1 MSLSSA
7 LTRAPTCCRT
17 VSIDISSHS
26 CCRPRQSALWTKL
39 NMPHTHRDASGR
51 EISILHH
58 SNELDHELHTSQKTG
73 LYSTQGPSFGSLLI
87 PHSMRSHGSYAP
99 AAPHRES
106 AHSHPST
113 PDLMRSDSYDS
124 QTSNDPA
131 SPITP
136 NSNYQEQLSP
146 RSWAHSAGLASSDSF
161 HSASKAQTSS
171 GPAYRGEA
179 RPVLPPISSFA
190 LPSPRS
196 ATSPSAAGYPF
207 DAMLRHHSSSSLEEH
222 HYRRSFDAREDY
234 PTSVLDAGSETSMQR
249 NVEHHNDFKHQAPS
263 PLSLEQDHAMDLDEE
278 DESVESTSP
287 GKKGSKGKTCTSPKR
302 YPCKFRETYS
312 CYKTFTTSG
321 HASRHAK
328 IHTAEKTVPCSWP
341 GCNRRFTR
349 SDNMKQHLE
358 THKKDKPR
366 ASTRQTRRP
375 SLAAI
380 RRQSSSSRS
389 SVSRFSLP
397 RDTPPLMSPSIGST
411 LMSPALSAERW
422 TRPVASRT
430 PSSGLDAL
438 AMVAADTSRA
448 EQEAS
453 YYQQQQPRQH

>member
-1 MSLSSA
+1 MS
-7 LTRAPTCCRT
+7 P
-17 VSIDISSHS
+17 
-26 CCRPRQSALWTKL
+26 
-39 NMPHTHRDASGR
+39 NHRDSSGR
-51 EISILHH
+51 LISILQD
-58 SNELDHELHTSQKTG
+58 SDEFNYEPHTSQKPG
-73 LYSTQGPSFGSLLI
+73 LQPQGHSFGSLLLTQ
-87 PHSMRSHGSYAP
+87 SMRGHGSYAS

-106 AHSHPST
+106 VHSHPST
-113 PDLMRSDSYDS
+113 PDLMRSTSYDS

-136 NSNYQEQLSP
+136 NSTYQEQLSP
-146 RSWAHSAGLASSDSF
+146 RNWAQNTTGLISSDTF
-161 HSASKAQTSS
+161 HSASKAQTTP

-190 LPSPRS
+190 SLPSPRT
-196 ATSPSAAGYPF
+196 ATSPSAAYPY
-207 DAMLRHHSSSSLEEH
+207 DGMLRHHSNSGLEEH

-234 PTSVLDAGSETSMQR
+234 PVSVLEAGAETSVQR

-263 PLSLEQDHAMDLDEE
+263 PLSLEQDHGMDLDEE
-278 DESVESTSP
+278 DESAESTSP
-287 GKKGSKGKTCTSPKR
+287 GKKGSKGKACSSPKR

-380 RRQSSSSRS
+380 RRQSSSSRG

-397 RDTPPLMSPSIGST
+397 RDTPPLVSPSIGSN
-411 LMSPALSAERW
+411 LMSPTLSAERW
-422 TRPVASRT
+422 VRPVVSST
-430 PSSGLDAL
+430 PSSGLEAL

-453 YYQQQQPRQH
+453 YYQQQQLRQH

>member
-1 MSLSSA
+1 MS
-7 LTRAPTCCRT
+7 P
-17 VSIDISSHS
+17 
-26 CCRPRQSALWTKL
+26 
-39 NMPHTHRDASGR
+39 THRDASGR
-51 EISILHH
+51 LISILQD
-58 SNELDHELHTSQKTG
+58 SNELEHEQHTSQKMA
-73 LYSTQGPSFGSLLI
+73 SHSQAPAFGPLVM
-87 PHSMRSHGSYAP
+87 PHNSMRTHNSYAS

-106 AHSHPST
+106 VHSHPST

-136 NSNYQEQLSP
+136 DSTYHEQLSP
-146 RSWAHSAGLASSDSF
+146 RNWAQGNTGLAGSETF
-161 HSASKAQTSS
+161 HSVSKTQTTSRSS
-171 GPAYRGEA
+171 YRGEA
-179 RPVLPPISSFA
+179 RPILPPISSFA
-190 LPSPRS
+190 SLPSPRS
-196 ATSPSAAGYPF
+196 ATSPGSAYPY
-207 DAMLRHHSSSSLEEH
+207 DSMLRHHSSSSLEEH
-222 HYRRSFDAREDY
+222 HYRRSYDTREDY
-234 PTSVLDAGSETSMQR
+234 PASVLDGAAETTIQSAAEQ
-249 NVEHHNDFKHQAPS
+249 HNDFKHQAPS

-278 DESVESTSP
+278 DESVESLSP
-287 GKKGSKGKTCTSPKR
+287 GKKGPRGKTCTSPKR

-366 ASTRQTRRP
+366 ASNRQTRRP

-411 LMSPALSAERW
+411 IMSPTLSAERW
-422 TRPVASRT
+422 ARPVASRT
-430 PSSGLDAL
+430 PSNGLEAL
-438 AMVAADTSRA
+438 AMVAADESRA

-453 YYQQQQPRQH
+453 YYQQYQQQRPRQQ

>member
-1 MSLSSA
+1 MS
-7 LTRAPTCCRT
+7 P
-17 VSIDISSHS
+17 
-26 CCRPRQSALWTKL
+26 
-39 NMPHTHRDASGR
+39 THRDASGR
-51 EISILHH
+51 LISILQD
-58 SNELDHELHTSQKTG
+58 SNELEYEPHNPQKAG
-73 LYSTQGPSFGSLLI
+73 FHSQGPQFGSLLI
-87 PHSMRSHGSYAP
+87 PHNMRSHGSYAS

-106 AHSHPST
+106 VHSHPST

-136 NSNYQEQLSP
+136 VSTYQEQLSP
-146 RSWAHSAGLASSDSF
+146 RNWAQNTVGLASSDTF
-161 HSASKAQTSS
+161 HQASKAQTPS
-171 GPAYRGEA
+171 GPTYRGEA

-190 LPSPRS
+190 SLPSPRT
-196 ATSPSAAGYPF
+196 ATSPSAAYPYE
-207 DAMLRHHSSSSLEEH
+207 AMLRHHSSSSLEEH

-234 PTSVLDAGSETSMQR
+234 PASVLDAGSEPSMQR

-263 PLSLEQDHAMDLDEE
+263 PLSLEQDSGMDLDDEE
-278 DESVESTSP
+278 EEAVESTTP
-287 GKKGSKGKTCTSPKR
+287 DKKGSKGKTCTSPKR

-411 LMSPALSAERW
+411 LMSPTLSAERW
-422 TRPVASRT
+422 ARPVASRT
-430 PSSGLDAL
+430 PSSGLEAL
-438 AMVAADTSRA
+438 AMVAADESRA
-448 EQEAS
+448 EEAA
-453 YYQQQQPRQH
+453 YYQQFPQQHPRQH

>member
-1 MSLSSA
+1 MS
-7 LTRAPTCCRT
+7 P
-17 VSIDISSHS
+17 
-26 CCRPRQSALWTKL
+26 
-39 NMPHTHRDASGR
+39 THRDASGR
-51 EISILHH
+51 LISILQD
-58 SNELDHELHTSQKTG
+58 SNELDYEPHTSQKTAAH
-73 LYSTQGPSFGSLLI
+73 SQAPAFGSLVM

-99 AAPHRES
+99 AAPHRETV
-106 AHSHPST
+106 HSNPST

-136 NSNYQEQLSP
+136 NSTYQEQLSP
-146 RSWAHSAGLASSDSF
+146 RSWAQNSTGLPAPESF
-161 HSASKAQTSS
+161 HSASKAHSAS
-171 GPAYRGEA
+171 RPAYRGEA
-179 RPVLPPISSFA
+179 RPILPPISSFA
-190 LPSPRS
+190 SLPSPRT
-196 ATSPSAAGYPF
+196 ATSPGSAYPY
-207 DAMLRHHSSSSLEEH
+207 DSMHRHHSSSGLEDH
-222 HYRRSFDAREDY
+222 HFRRGYDAREDY
-234 PTSVLDAGSETSMQR
+234 PASVLDGPAEPSIQR
-249 NVEHHNDFKHQAPS
+249 AAEQQQHTDFKHQAPS

-278 DESVESTSP
+278 DESVESASP
-287 GKKGSKGKTCTSPKR
+287 GKRASKGKTCTSPKR

-397 RDTPPLMSPSIGST
+397 RDTPPLLSPSIGST
-411 LMSPALSAERW
+411 MMSPTLSAERW
-422 TRPVASRT
+422 VRPVASRT

-438 AMVAADTSRA
+438 AMVAADESRA

-453 YYQQQQPRQH
+453 YYQQYQQQRPRQQ

>member
-1 MSLSSA
+1 M
-7 LTRAPTCCRT
+7 PT
-17 VSIDISSHS
+17 
-26 CCRPRQSALWTKL
+26 
-39 NMPHTHRDASGR
+39 THRDASGR
-51 EISILHH
+51 VISLLHD
-58 SNELDHELHTSQKTG
+58 SNELEYEPQHSQKTG
-73 LYSTQGPSFGSLLI
+73 FHSQGPSYGSSLLI
-87 PHSMRSHGSYAP
+87 SHGMRSHGSYAS
-99 AAPHRES
+99 AAPHREGV
-106 AHSHPST
+106 HSHPST

-136 NSNYQEQLSP
+136 NSAYQEQLSP
-146 RSWAHSAGLASSDSF
+146 RNWAQNTAGLASSDGF
-161 HSASKAQTSS
+161 HSASKAQTS

-179 RPVLPPISSFA
+179 RPVLPPISSFTS
-190 LPSPRS
+190 LPSPRT
-196 ATSPSAAGYPF
+196 ATSPSAAYPY
-207 DAMLRHHSSSSLEEH
+207 DSMLRHHSSSGLEEH

-234 PTSVLDAGSETSMQR
+234 PASVLDAGAETSMQR
-249 NVEHHNDFKHQAPS
+249 TAEHHNDFKHQAPS
-263 PLSLEQDHAMDLDEE
+263 PLSLEQDHGMDLDEE

-389 SVSRFSLP
+389 SVSRFSHP

-411 LMSPALSAERW
+411 LMSPTLSAERW
-422 TRPVASRT
+422 VRPVASRT

-453 YYQQQQPRQH
+453 YYQRQQPRQH

>member
-1 MSLSSA
+1 MS
-7 LTRAPTCCRT
+7 P
-17 VSIDISSHS
+17 
-26 CCRPRQSALWTKL
+26 
-39 NMPHTHRDASGR
+39 THRDASGR
-51 EISILHH
+51 LISILQD
-58 SNELDHELHTSQKTG
+58 SNELDYEPHTSQKTG
-73 LYSTQGPSFGSLLI
+73 FHSQAPPFASLLI
-87 PHSMRSHGSYAP
+87 PHNMRSHGSYAS

-106 AHSHPST
+106 VHSHPST

-136 NSNYQEQLSP
+136 VSNHQEQLSP
-146 RSWAHSAGLASSDSF
+146 RHWAQNTAGSASSDTF
-161 HSASKAQTSS
+161 HPASKAQTTS
-171 GPAYRGEA
+171 GPAYRGDG

-190 LPSPRS
+190 SLPSPRT
-196 ATSPSAAGYPF
+196 ATSPSVVYPYET
-207 DAMLRHHSSSSLEEH
+207 MIRHHSSSGLEEH

-234 PTSVLDAGSETSMQR
+234 PASVLDAGSDTMQR
-249 NVEHHNDFKHQAPS
+249 NVEQHNDFKHQAPS
-263 PLSLEQDHAMDLDEE
+263 PLSLEQDSGMDLDEE
-278 DESVESTSP
+278 EESVESTSP
-287 GKKGSKGKTCTSPKR
+287 GKKGSKGKPCTSPKR

-411 LMSPALSAERW
+411 LMSPTLSAERW
-422 TRPVASRT
+422 ARPVASRT
-430 PSSGLDAL
+430 PSSGLEAL
-438 AMVAADTSRA
+438 AMVAADESRA
-448 EQEAS
+448 EEAA
-453 YYQQQQPRQH
+453 YYQQFPQQRPRQY

>member
-1 MSLSSA
+1 MS
-7 LTRAPTCCRT
+7 P
-17 VSIDISSHS
+17 
-26 CCRPRQSALWTKL
+26 
-39 NMPHTHRDASGR
+39 THRNASGR
-51 EISILHH
+51 LISILQDSSEPGYESHH
-58 SNELDHELHTSQKTG
+58 THKAD
-73 LYSTQGPSFGSLLI
+73 LYSQAPQFGSLVL
-87 PHSMRSHGSYAP
+87 PHNMRGHSSYAP
-99 AAPHRES
+99 APHRENM
-106 AHSHPST
+106 HSHPST

-131 SPITP
+131 SPVTP
-136 NSNYQEQLSP
+136 GSTYQEQQFS
-146 RSWAHSAGLASSDSF
+146 RNWSQNTAGMAGPDAF
-161 HSASKAQTSS
+161 YSASKAQAPP
-171 GPAYRGEA
+171 GPAYRGEP
-179 RPVLPPISSFA
+179 RPVLPPISSFTS
-190 LPSPRS
+190 LPSPRT
-196 ATSPSAAGYPF
+196 ATSPSGAYPY
-207 DAMLRHHSSSSLEEH
+207 DNMLRHHSSSSLEEH
-222 HYRRSFDAREDY
+222 HYRRSLDTHEDY
-234 PTSVLDAGSETSMQR
+234 PASVLEAAPETSVQR
-249 NVEHHNDFKHQAPS
+249 NVDSYNDFAHQAPS
-263 PLSLEQDHAMDLDEE
+263 PSSLDQDHSMDLDEE
-278 DESVESTSP
+278 DEPVESTSP

-366 ASTRQTRRP
+366 ASARHTRRP

-397 RDTPPLMSPSIGST
+397 RDTPPLMSPSIGSG
-411 LMSPALSAERW
+411 LLSPGLSTESW
-422 TRPVASRT
+422 VRPVASRT

-438 AMVAADTSRA
+438 AMVAADESRA
-448 EQEAS
+448 EQEAT
-453 YYQQQQPRQH
+453 YYQHYPQQQPRQH

>member
-1 MSLSSA
+1 MS
-7 LTRAPTCCRT
+7 P
-17 VSIDISSHS
+17 
-26 CCRPRQSALWTKL
+26 
-39 NMPHTHRDASGR
+39 NHRDSSGR
-51 EISILHH
+51 PISILQD
-58 SNELDHELHTSQKTG
+58 SNELDYEPHTSHKTG
-73 LYSTQGPSFGSLLI
+73 LHSQGPSFNSLLM
-87 PHSMRSHGSYAP
+87 SQGMRGHGSYAS

-106 AHSHPST
+106 VHSHPST

-136 NSNYQEQLSP
+136 NSTYQEQLSP
-146 RSWAHSAGLASSDSF
+146 RNWAQNTMGLTSSDTF
-161 HSASKAQTSS
+161 HSASKAQTTS

-190 LPSPRS
+190 SLPSPRT
-196 ATSPSAAGYPF
+196 ATSPSAAYPY
-207 DAMLRHHSSSSLEEH
+207 DGMLRHHSGSGLEEH
-222 HYRRSFDAREDY
+222 HYRRSFDTREDY
-234 PTSVLDAGSETSMQR
+234 PVSVLDAGAETSMQR

-263 PLSLEQDHAMDLDEE
+263 PLSLEQDHCMDLDEE
-278 DESVESTSP
+278 VESVESTSP

-411 LMSPALSAERW
+411 LMSPTLSAERW
-422 TRPVASRT
+422 ARPVASRT
-430 PSSGLDAL
+430 PSSGLEAL

-453 YYQQQQPRQH
+453 YYQQQRPLQH